1 MTDSGRALILIDGIK
16 GCAISAPKKMELPTY
31 SRKEWSTKDVIFF
44 QVKKKGCA
52 MRPMRRVTLTFLI
65 LAMIATIVGCS
76 PKGDP
81 KETLEKYYSRIINEE
96 YNFAYAYLSE
106 ADKKVTKRDDFI
118 LFMELDADV
127 TRLNKVEITQVEKK
141 GDTIVFDVVE
151 NRHDY
156 MDEKDK
162 DTTVKRTVVAEDG
175 EWRVKAEGDFATL
188 IVDRQAKIGAMYL
201 NGTAGKALD
210 PAKAATRFEDV
221 LKRDPSFYPANYGLA
236 ASYVKLKKYEDA
248 IPLATK
254 YVESA
259 AGNNEKSNG
268 MNLIGICY
276 DATGNKEKAKEAFQ
290 KAVELNPENQLAQK
304 NLSRFK

>member
-1 MTDSGRALILIDGIK
+1 
-16 GCAISAPKKMELPTY
+16 
-31 SRKEWSTKDVIFF
+31 
-44 QVKKKGCA
+44 
-52 MRPMRRVTLTFLI
+52 MRRVTLTFLI
-65 LAMIATIVGCS
+65 VAIIATIVGCS

-81 KETLEKYYSRIINEE
+81 KETLEKYYTRIINEE

-127 TRLNKVEITQVEKK
+127 TGLNKVEITQVEKK

-175 EWRVKAEGDFATL
+175 EWRVKAEGTYLDM
-188 IVDRQAKIGAMYL
+188 IVDRQAKIGSMYL
-201 NGTAGKALD
+201 NGSAGKALD
-210 PAKAATRFEDV
+210 PKKAVARFEDV
-221 LKRDPSFYPANYGLA
+221 LKRDPAYYPANFGLA
-236 ASYVKLKKYEDA
+236 AAYTKLKRYEDA
-248 IPLATK
+248 IPEALK

-259 AGNNEKSNG
+259 VDDKEKSNG
-268 MNLIGICY
+268 MTVLGICY
-276 DATGNKEKAKEAFQ
+276 EATGNKEKARESFQ
-290 KAVELNPENQLAQK
+290 KAVELNPENQFAQK
-304 NLSRFK
+304 NLDRFK